1 MNSEPY
7 RKRYKTWGI
16 ITLASVYFLIL
27 IGGVVRSTGSGMG
40 CPDWPKCFGK
50 WIPPTE
56 ISELPSDY
64 KQIYADKRKQKNIKL
79 ARVLSKL
86 NLINLSNNLVNDDA
100 MYYELDFN
108 STKTWIEY
116 LNRVLGVLVGIFIFV
131 LTILSFKFL
140 GNEIGI
146 TLKTIAAFVAVGL
159 EGWIG
164 SIVVSTNLLPFA
176 ITIHMFLAIA
186 LIALLIYTIIKS
198 QSVVVSHAF
207 VGFSKVSY
215 YLLGFITVLTCI
227 QILLGS
233 QVRESVDQIAIGYGH
248 INRNLWIGQLG
259 NSFYV
264 HRSFSLLILIL
275 NIYFLYNIHR
285 QFGKS
290 STVYKISLGFNILLW
305 MEVSLGIL
313 MAYVSIPPFS
323 QPLHLFVAT
332 LIFGLQ
338 FSLLTFYWVSKSR
351 SLEKSSIH
359 YAL

>member
-1 MNSEPY
+1 MISEPY
-7 RKRYKTWGI
+7 RKKYKTWGI
-16 ITLASVYFLIL
+16 ITLASVYILIL

-50 WIPPTE
+50 WIPPTK

-64 KQIYADKRKQKNIKL
+64 KEIYADKRKQKNIKL

-86 NLINLSNNLVNDDA
+86 NFITLSNNLVNDDS
-100 MYYELDFN
+100 MYHELDFN

-131 LTILSFKFL
+131 LTILSFKFI

-146 TLKTIAAFVAVGL
+146 TLKTILAFVLVGL

-186 LIALLIYTIIKS
+186 LIALLIYTILKS
-198 QSVVVSHAF
+198 QSDVVPIAF
-207 VGFSKVSY
+207 AGISKRSY
-215 YLLGFITVLTCI
+215 YLLIFITILTCI

-233 QVRESVDQIAIGYGH
+233 QVRESIDQIAISFDH
-248 INRNLWIGQLG
+248 ANRDLWIGELG

-285 QFGKS
+285 ALGKS
-290 STVYKISLGFNILLW
+290 SAAYKISLGFNMLLW

-338 FSLLTFYWVSKSR
+338 FSLLTFFWISKSR
-351 SLEKSSIH
+351 SLEKSSIN